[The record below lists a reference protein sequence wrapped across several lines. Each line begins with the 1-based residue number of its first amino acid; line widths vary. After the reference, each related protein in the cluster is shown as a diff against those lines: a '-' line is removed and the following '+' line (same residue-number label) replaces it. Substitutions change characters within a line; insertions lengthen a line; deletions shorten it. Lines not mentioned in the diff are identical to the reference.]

1 MKIYTEI
8 NYIWKDNKLVQTDSK
23 SFDYEGE
30 IESCH
35 WYPRHGGASEVKKV
49 VNKVKDTVKKG
60 PGGDLKKVVDK
71 VYGGDTKK
79 AVTSIQKPYR
89 DFEGG
94 VNYYIKKAQGKSDDD
109 DDGNGNGNGNGD
121 SSLLSGQALA
131 LTQGG
136 GDVEARKKI
145 QSRSEMGLTQG
156 RKRTLLTG

>member
-8 NYIWKDNKLVQTDSK
+8 NYIWKDNKLIQTDSK

-35 WYPRHGGASEVKKV
+35 WYHSHGGGTANKV
-49 VNKVKDTVKKG
+49 VKKVKDTVKEGPKG
-60 PGGDLKKVVDK
+60 DIGKVVDK

-79 AVTSIQKPYR
+79 AVTSIQKTYR

-94 VNYYIKKAQGKSDDD
+94 VNYYKDKAQGKSDDD
-109 DDGNGNGNGNGD
+109 DDSNGNDNGD

-136 GDVEARKKI
+136 GDVEARREI

-156 RKRTLLTG
+156 RTSTLLTG

>member
-35 WYPRHGGASEVKKV
+35 WYHRHGGASEVKKV
-49 VNKVKDTVKKG
+49 VKKVKDTVKKG

-79 AVTSIQKPYR
+79 AVESVQKTYR

-94 VNYYIKKAQGKSDDD
+94 ANYYINKAQGKSDDD
-109 DDGNGNGNGNGD
+109 DDDSNDNGD
-121 SSLLSGQALA
+121 SSKLSGQALA

-136 GDVEARKKI
+136 GDVEARREI

-156 RKRTLLTG
+156 RKRTLLTA